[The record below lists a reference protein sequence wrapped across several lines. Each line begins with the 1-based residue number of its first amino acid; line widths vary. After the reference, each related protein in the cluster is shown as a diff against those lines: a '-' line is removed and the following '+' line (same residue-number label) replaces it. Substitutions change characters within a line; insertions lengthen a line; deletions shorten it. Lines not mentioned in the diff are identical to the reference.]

1 MKLVFLRPLGIDQD
15 IGVPRKLV
23 LTEAGATALAAGIN
37 AAASGTSAALSA
49 NAASANSHA
58 GRVYSRWALHQQEAE
73 NERARQFQHSESS
86 LARQWEEQ
94 MYNMYN
100 SPSAMMRQYREAGLN
115 PYLAGQ
121 DALGSGMSQSAPMS
135 GSGASGLSPGQP
147 PGYMP
152 DFSPIASIGPAFTQ
166 ALGVMS
172 NVANQEAKTRQTNV
186 QTFKDLYYGV
196 SPQAAYKFADSIG
209 LYDDRQNH
217 PVSLME
223 QQMVGQIMKEN
234 QESAYLQVQSGFI
247 ENYEKPKADKLIAS
261 LDKQMAYLDEEINVA
276 KSQKELN
283 EAYGRRVGSE
293 IVRNMAAAGVD
304 FANARTINGLRE
316 LVVNSAAV
324 SLGMD
329 SMEFMAALAAF
340 NQGEYW
346 RGYQQSSVGKS
357 DYVRNMM
364 NDPKNNPVFGFI
376 KGLGES
382 IAPIGSTL
390 SPYIKR
396 PPQTTY
402 NYSNP
407 WNTYNYYSP

>member
-1 MKLVFLRPLGIDQD
+1 MKLVYLFPLGIDQD
-15 IGVPRKLV
+15 IGRRKFAA
-23 LTEAGATALAAGIN
+23 EALAAGI
-37 AAASGTSAALSA
+37 AATGALGSSALSA
-49 NAASANSHA
+49 NSAAANSHM

-73 NERARQFQHSESS
+73 NQRARDFQSRESAI
-86 LARQWEEQ
+86 ARQWEEQ
-94 MYNMYN
+94 MYNLYN
-100 SPSAMMRQYREAGLN
+100 SPSAMMRQYKEAGIN
-115 PYLAGQ
+115 PYLADG
-121 DALGSGMSQSAPMS
+121 LGSGMSSSAPMS

-152 DFSPIASIGPAFTQ
+152 DFSPIGNLGAQLPQ
-166 ALGVMS
+166 ALGIMAD
-172 NVANQEAKTRQTNV
+172 VANQEAKTRQTNV

-196 SPQAAYKFADSIG
+196 SPQAAYKFADSVG

-217 PVSLME
+217 PVSLLE

-261 LDKQMAYLDEEINVA
+261 LDKQMAYLDEQINVA
-276 KSQKELN
+276 KSQKDLN

-304 FANARTINGLRE
+304 IANARTINGLRE

-346 RGYQQSSVGKS
+346 RGYQQSYVGKS

-364 NDPKNNPVFGFI
+364 NDPRNNPVFGFI

-390 SPYIKR
+390 SNSFK
-396 PPQTTY
+396 
-402 NYSNP
+402 
-407 WNTYNYYSP
+407 